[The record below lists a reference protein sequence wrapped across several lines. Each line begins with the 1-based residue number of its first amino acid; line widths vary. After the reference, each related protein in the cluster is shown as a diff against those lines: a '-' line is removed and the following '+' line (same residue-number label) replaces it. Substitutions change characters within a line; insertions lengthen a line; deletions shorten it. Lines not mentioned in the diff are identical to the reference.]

1 MPFISKDW
9 RSPGEQWVKIGPGWE
24 RAKVLNYLHS
34 SYFGNGDG
42 SGGRGDESLQPQY
55 NVTTRTTREI
65 RRQNTLS
72 EALLQL
78 DFYSACHDIR
88 RFNYTCRML
97 QLLLLSMDHLPG
109 NVQRIL
115 IRLIDEA
122 ATTARQ
128 NGWCGQVRAVLQ
140 AMREKTVDQPV
151 WGGQLGSTKLWEE
164 HKAHI
169 TKILNS
175 DSQSNIG
182 SDSGK
187 DDVDKSPPLDQL
199 PEEVLRQ
206 ILLKLSCEKDIE
218 SLGSSHACL
227 GRVAGENR
235 VWRELVAYHF
245 TPQQLQLIQ
254 DRLESLPIW
263 PNHRA
268 GPLKAPLVV
277 TEPLWKLK
285 FKTLKRRY
293 GLGREEYADELNLC
307 KSCGLLFWTNQT
319 SHDCGVPLLVRV
331 KPGEFIS
338 LFCV

>member
-1 MPFISKDW
+1 MQKKNYGQISHKQLCGD
-9 RSPGEQWVKIGPGWE
+9 
-24 RAKVLNYLHS
+24 ALH
-34 SYFGNGDG
+34 F
-42 SGGRGDESLQPQY
+42 
-55 NVTTRTTREI
+55 
-65 RRQNTLS
+65 
-72 EALLQL
+72 
-78 DFYSACHDIR
+78 AC
-88 RFNYTCRML
+88 C
-97 QLLLLSMDHLPG
+97 
-109 NVQRIL
+109 
-115 IRLIDEA
+115 
-122 ATTARQ
+122 
-128 NGWCGQVRAVLQ
+128 
-140 AMREKTVDQPV
+140 REKTVDQPV

-187 DDVDKSPPLDQL
+187 DDVDKVTNVKVVTTSHTFMMQIVLFEICIFCISTDFMTCLLICQSPPLDQL